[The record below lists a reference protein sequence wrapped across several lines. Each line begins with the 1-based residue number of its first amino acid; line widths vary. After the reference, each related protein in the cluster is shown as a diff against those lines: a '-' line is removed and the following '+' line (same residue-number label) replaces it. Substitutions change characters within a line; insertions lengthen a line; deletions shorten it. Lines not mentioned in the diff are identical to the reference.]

1 MQNWAAGRVADTLEF
16 STETYG
22 VGFRRAAA
30 MEGGGNP
37 HGLSDSEWKYYQY
50 AKSQPNVRTNVRDA
64 RGNIHSFYFSSGPQ
78 IQRGSSRHG
87 EGRSHGNNELVV
99 EKGEYYGNENTGK
112 NYGFSKAVSRAR
124 MPLSWYRLTERIWCA
139 SLISRKQKGE

>member
-1 MQNWAAGRVADTLEF
+1 MGILTDCPILNGSTTNMQSHSLMYVQTCE
-16 STETYG
+16 
-22 VGFRRAAA
+22 
-30 MEGGGNP
+30 MQEGIF
-37 HGLSDSEWKYYQY
+37 
-50 AKSQPNVRTNVRDA
+50 
-64 RGNIHSFYFSSGPQ
+64 IHFIFSSGPQ

-87 EGRSHGNNELVV
+87 EGRSHGNNELAV

-112 NYGFSKAVSRAR
+112 NYGFSKADSRAR

>member
-22 VGFRRAAA
+22 AGFQRAAA

-50 AKSQPNVRTNVRDA
+50 AKSQPNVSTNVRDA
-64 RGNIHSFYFSSGPQ
+64 RGNIHSFFFLQGLKF
-78 IQRGSSRHG
+78 
-87 EGRSHGNNELVV
+87 NEVPPGM
-99 EKGEYYGNENTGK
+99 EKGEAMETMNLLLKKVNIMAT
-112 NYGFSKAVSRAR
+112 
-124 MPLSWYRLTERIWCA
+124 RIRVRITVFLKRFLVLECH
-139 SLISRKQKGE
+139 

>member
-22 VGFRRAAA
+22 VGFQRAAA

-64 RGNIHSFYFSSGPQ
+64 RGNIHSFYFFFRASNSTRFLQ
-78 IQRGSSRHG
+78 AWRR
-87 EGRSHGNNELVV
+87 
-99 EKGEYYGNENTGK
+99 EK
-112 NYGFSKAVSRAR
+112 
-124 MPLSWYRLTERIWCA
+124 PW
-139 SLISRKQKGE
+139 KQ